1 MYVNSN
7 LITLVDKTISK
18 RIRVHTQRYSDINF
32 NSKKKTKLEKEM
44 IPVIDHLSDQSTLSS
59 KFDVDEDTNIIKV
72 SKSTIEVSNFHLYVG
87 EFKINHE
94 KENIIKTAFSST
106 MLLNIISVSLNSNFN
121 HSKIIDISRYLNF
134 FEHK

>member
-1 MYVNSN
+1 MYVKSN

-18 RIRVHTQRYSDINF
+18 RIRVQTQRYSDINF
-32 NSKKKTKLEKEM
+32 NSQKKTKLEKEM

-94 KENIIKTAFSST
+94 KKKHN
-106 MLLNIISVSLNSNFN
+106 
-121 HSKIIDISRYLNF
+121 
-134 FEHK
+134 